1 MSSWVKVTTDKPH
14 APDPEKRHRQGKIP
28 RLLDKNP
35 FETITKSSYSPPDG
49 YSEDYEDANR
59 HRQGKIPR
67 LLDKNP
73 FETITKSSYSP
84 PDGYSEDYEDANRH
98 RQGKIPR
105 LLDKNPFETITKSSY
120 SPPDG
125 YSEDYEDANS
135 FEELFGQQYPSGGNE
150 DNYERYHYSQK
161 DDDYTKDVHREKLY
175 LQFYQ
180 QVEKE
185 CDKGRP
191 SDCVIVSFSKDQSE
205 YSTVIG
211 HRLQDRGLVVEM
223 IYLTSESGLA
233 RALQDVKNDG
243 SPFCVLV
250 EPANVALTSC
260 TAIMLHQYIKIHRN
274 MPMDDALA
282 LITKEFEKINA
293 ERGEQERTKISH
305 KAADL
310 VDDYL
315 ERELYES
322 YHVPLAIRHLLFL
335 LSEGKHLYAEELN
348 SVSDYLKTR
357 RNKLE
362 GFVAEA
368 NSLSTATEKA
378 AYPPSVRPSTSS
390 LPQTLSK
397 PPPLLPMLGCNPA
410 LSQSSKSS
418 AKPALLG
425 ERPLGAL
432 LPTPALTGPK
442 GKPPPLLTK
451 SVKRPIHLT
460 TTPPPHLPAKRP
472 LLGSRPGLL
481 PTPATQARS
490 AHHHWVPKPKF
501 LA

>member
-260 TAIMLHQYIKIHRN
+260 TAIMLHQYIK
-274 MPMDDALA
+274 
-282 LITKEFEKINA
+282 
-293 ERGEQERTKISH
+293 S
-305 KAADL
+305 
-310 VDDYL
+310 
-315 ERELYES
+315 
-322 YHVPLAIRHLLFL
+322 
-335 LSEGKHLYAEELN
+335 
-348 SVSDYLKTR
+348 
-357 RNKLE
+357 
-362 GFVAEA
+362 FVAEA